1 MPYRPQLK
9 TANGLVDF
17 PLDAETVKGKT
28 ILEQTYPVGAIYIS
42 TNSTSP
48 ASLFGGTWQQIKDT
62 FILAAGDTYTAGGTG
77 GADTHTHGTNSLYA
91 EFALNEASG
100 GELALDAHLK
110 GNVSISLNRSYNI
123 HGLWDNFGPAGRTTQ
138 GSATTIAG
146 SLDSA
151 NNMPPYLVAYV
162 WKRTA

>member
-1 MPYRPQLK
+1 MPYRPQIK

-62 FILAAGDTYTAGGTG
+62 FILAAGDTYTAGATG
-77 GADTHTHGTNSLYA
+77 GEATHTLTTQEMPSHRHEVQDFNNVKVGNVRGSTYELSLPNTSY
-91 EFALNEASG
+91 NNPSG
-100 GELALDAHLK
+100 GANYLITSYEGGGQAH
-110 GNVSISLNRSYNI
+110 
-123 HGLWDNFGPAGRTTQ
+123 
-138 GSATTIAG
+138 
-146 SLDSA
+146 
-151 NNMPPYLVAYV
+151 NNMPPYLTVYM

>member
-1 MPYRPQLK
+1 MASYRPQLK
-9 TANGLVDF
+9 TSNGVTDL

-62 FILAAGDTYTAGGTG
+62 FILAAGDTYTAGATG
-77 GADTHTHGTNSLYA
+77 GEVTHQLTVNEMPQHRHSTAVWGGTIVASSL
-91 EFALNEASG
+91 ASSG
-100 GELALDAHLK
+100 WGARP
-110 GNVSISLNRSYNI
+110 SISMNAATARLDTPYLYTDYE
-123 HGLWDNFGPAGRTTQ
+123 GLSQAH
-138 GSATTIAG
+138 
-146 SLDSA
+146 